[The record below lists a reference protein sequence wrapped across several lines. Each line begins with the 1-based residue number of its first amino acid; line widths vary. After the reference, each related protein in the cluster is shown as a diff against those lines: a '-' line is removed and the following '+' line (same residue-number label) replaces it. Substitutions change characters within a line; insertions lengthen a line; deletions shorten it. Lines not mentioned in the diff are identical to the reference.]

1 MVHTIRIEPC
11 ACHRAITDMA
21 EIALQARSLQELRI
35 QVTDGLC
42 RWIGGDHATH
52 AVTGDGVHVDVT
64 DTAGEAVL
72 LSKRLSD
79 LARECSKEE
88 IAWMTR
94 RGTIVDHEVIRPGR
108 REELAFYREYLR
120 PRGIESFI
128 SHTWWD
134 QGRMHCVSLARTGRV
149 RRLERREADV
159 LDRLAPLL
167 VLGERLH
174 GQSGGRALSDAH
186 VWAQAQGLSRA
197 EQRVVDLVARG
208 LTNREIGGVLGSS
221 PNTVRNQ
228 LSSVYRKLGVS
239 TRTELAFVLSS
250 VEQGSH
256 PPASARA
263 APPRSGAAW
272 LELFGADRSNGT
284 DVPLSG
290 DVALRHHGAR
300 G

>member
-1 MVHTIRIEPC
+1 
-11 ACHRAITDMA
+11 
-21 EIALQARSLQELRI
+21 
-35 QVTDGLC
+35 
-42 RWIGGDHATH
+42 
-52 AVTGDGVHVDVT
+52 
-64 DTAGEAVL
+64 
-72 LSKRLSD
+72 LSD

-94 RGTIVDHEVIRPGR
+94 RGTIVDHEVIGPGR